1 MDSRRIW
8 GLAIVGTVAG
18 AFSGLIGVGGGTV
31 IVPMLIAFWAG
42 AQDQSYADCLTKTA
56 SRWGAPCDKCE
67 QYKEMYKRD
76 FSGTYQVDLQNACSD
91 MIEVK
96 VAMQE
101 SNGTWRTFPI
111 KALGAKESM
120 TAFACQGT
128 GKYMYWVRRVN
139 DTETVLPSDQEILTE
154 YRAR

>member
-1 MDSRRIW
+1 MNAKKT
-8 GLAIVGTVAG
+8 LLLIVLLLV
-18 AFSGLIGVGGGTV
+18 
-31 IVPMLIAFWAG
+31 AFWAG

-56 SRWGAPCDKCE
+56 SKWGAPCEKCE
-67 QYKEMYKRD
+67 TYKDGYKRD

-101 SNGTWRTFPI
+101 KNGTWRTFPI
-111 KALGAKESM
+111 RALGPKETM
-120 TAFACQGT
+120 NAFACHGT

-139 DTETVLPSDQEILTE
+139 DTELVLPSDHEILTD
-154 YRAR
+154 YRGK